1 MELSKEDVIK
11 IAVLSKLEFSDDEIE
26 SFRNDLSGILN
37 HMEELNELD
46 TTGVSPLFN
55 VLDLHD
61 VVREDK
67 VKESLSLED
76 VLKNSPD
83 KDENFII
90 VPKIIG

>member
-1 MELSKEDVIK
+1 MELSKDDVIK

>member
-1 MELSKEDVIK
+1 MELSKDDVIK

-46 TTGVSPLFN
+46 TAGVSPLFN

>member
-1 MELSKEDVIK
+1 MELSKDDVIK
-11 IAVLSKLEFSDDEIE
+11 IAVLSKLEFNDDEIE

>member
-1 MELSKEDVIK
+1 MELSEDDVIK

>member
-1 MELSKEDVIK
+1 MELSKDDVIK

-26 SFRNDLSGILN
+26 SFRNDLSGSLN

>member
-1 MELSKEDVIK
+1 MELSKEDVKK
-11 IAVLSKLEFSDDEIE
+11 IAVLSKLEFNDVEIE
-26 SFRNDLSGILN
+26 NFRSDLSEILN

-46 TTGVSPLFN
+46 TSNVSPLYN
-55 VLDLHD
+55 VSDLHD

-67 VKESLSLED
+67 VKERLSLEE

>member
-1 MELSKEDVIK
+1 MELSKDDVIK
-11 IAVLSKLEFSDDEIE
+11 IAVLSKLEFNDDEIE

-46 TTGVSPLFN
+46 TAGVSPLFN

>member
-1 MELSKEDVIK
+1 MELSKDDVIK

-26 SFRNDLSGILN
+26 SFRSDLSEILN

-46 TTGVSPLFN
+46 TTNVSPLFN